1 MTAAS
6 AKPIFATAA
15 ILVGGVHHDI
25 GDEIDTDKDDAAAL
39 VRMGRVDH
47 DAAKAKKARSGR
59 VAAEPT
65 AEQPAA

>member
-25 GDEIDTDKDDAAAL
+25 GDEIETDKGDAAAL
-39 VRMGRVDH
+39 VRMGRADD
-47 DAAKAKKARSGR
+47 DAAKAKKARDGR
-59 VAAEPT
+59 AA
-65 AEQPAA
+65 AGKAAAPAA